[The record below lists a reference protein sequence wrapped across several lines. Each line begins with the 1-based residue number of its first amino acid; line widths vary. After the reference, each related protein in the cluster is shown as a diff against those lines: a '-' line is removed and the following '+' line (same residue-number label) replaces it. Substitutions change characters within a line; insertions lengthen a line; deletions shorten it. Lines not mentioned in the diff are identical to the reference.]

1 MEIRCSE
8 CFRAMKTTDARR
20 TVENSAAQLEH
31 SKMAAVEKLP
41 VFLLVVEL
49 TSEREVVL
57 YASPRDEHRGVPHD
71 AQQSEGRLQPRRGDV
86 AGGAQDHGQ
95 EDQHADEGDGNEE
108 PYEVTEEGEVEAD
121 FVSKV
126 LLDLLHGTWFVTSG

>member
-1 MEIRCSE
+1 MFPCHEDNGCASHCRKLS
-8 CFRAMKTTDARR
+8 
-20 TVENSAAQLEH
+20 SAIGAFQNGRGREVA
-31 SKMAAVEKLP
+31 S
-41 VFLLVVEL
+41 FLLVVEL

-57 YASPRDEHRGVPHD
+57 YARPRDEHRGVPHD